1 MITTIVSFIVVFGL
15 LVFVHELGHF
25 LTAKRAGVKI
35 EEFAFGYPPRLF
47 AIQRGGINYALNLI
61 PFGGYVR
68 MQGED
73 DPNAPEGLASKPRPW
88 RALVLSAGALM
99 NVLLAIVLFTGVYII
114 GEPVPT
120 AGQVEIGEVQPG
132 SPAAMAGL
140 QAGDVILRLDDQ
152 EINVVNDVST
162 YTRSHLGTEIAMTV
176 RRGTEP
182 LTMRMTPR
190 PEPPAG
196 EGPLGHR
203 TSQAPG
209 LAAGQ
214 ELVAAI
220 VAQPWQEAPTLFAR
234 EPGLWRDR
242 LRYGEHVDTTAL
254 HDAWQSE
261 SEYVGWHLVE
271 LHSVIPVDT
280 RAQLE
285 RQLALAIM
293 REQRQI
299 WEAFPS
305 ASQWAYEVAFADAAP
320 PAAEWLVAC
329 GQERDLALSRFAPHW
344 DDVRAAALVAAALL
358 VLLLLVHRLFRS
370 RRAA

>member
-196 EGPLGHR
+196 EGPLGVVLGFRVTATKIVRHWPWE
-203 TSQAPG
+203 ALVLG
-209 LAAGQ
+209 LQRAW
-214 ELVAAI
+214 LVIVAI
-220 VAQPWQEAPTLFAR
+220 VGSIVEMIRGTAPVEIGGPIFIAGLTGQVARSGLVNLMDFTGFLSINLAIINLLPIPAVDGGRLLF
-234 EPGLWRDR
+234 
-242 LRYGEHVDTTAL
+242 
-254 HDAWQSE
+254 
-261 SEYVGWHLVE
+261 
-271 LHSVIPVDT
+271 
-280 RAQLE
+280 
-285 RQLALAIM
+285 LAL
-293 REQRQI
+293 
-299 WEAFPS
+299 
-305 ASQWAYEVAFADAAP
+305 EVLRGGRRLDP
-320 PAAEWLVAC
+320 RKEGLINLV
-329 GQERDLALSRFAPHW
+329 GLLAL
-344 DDVRAAALVAAALL
+344 LGLL
-358 VLLLLVHRLFRS
+358 VVISYFDILRAMSGQPLLR
-370 RRAA
+370 